1 MILSHSFPSCRRRR
15 PVLVSFFCSFFRG
28 PAHIKKSKTTASKY
42 ARNERGM
49 HCDDFCSQYFSLAV
63 HIVLWLLAAAQINL
77 WCSNKIF
84 KFIFSHSIDI
94 ILESQRRKPLRLQR
108 RKEMYQKRV
117 LIQRKRF
124 EWCHSKI
131 ELYSITRVYDS
142 IKVMEMKWKWENP
155 KEKLFHCV
163 IAFSKCFCPRY
174 VYVRDTSWSQ
184 TQFMFAC
191 QRENNCHTVLHCI
204 ALKCNCNVR

>member
-131 ELYSITRVYDS
+131 ELYSIIRVYDS
-142 IKVMEMKWKWENP
+142 IKVMENEMKMGK
-155 KEKLFHCV
+155 
-163 IAFSKCFCPRY
+163 SKGEAI
-174 VYVRDTSWSQ
+174 S
-184 TQFMFAC
+184 
-191 QRENNCHTVLHCI
+191 L
-204 ALKCNCNVR
+204 CNCIF